1 MIHQVQWK
9 GLVVASLV
17 RGSTAGTAS
26 TAGLP
31 LQSQTLS
38 PLPLVLLDL
47 CDSLFLG
54 NDNILGS
61 YSRKNGGGLSGI
73 LAPSTDLVAVFP
85 EEEWERNASQRQK
98 GGNGTRPVDTQVLVH
113 VSGEERES
121 GTKERSE
128 NGASSQSR
136 GGEDNI

>member
-1 MIHQVQWK
+1 M
-9 GLVVASLV
+9 
-17 RGSTAGTAS
+17 RDSTASTAS
-26 TAGLP
+26 TAGAALFP

-47 CDSLFLG
+47 GDSLLLG

-61 YSRKNGGGLSGI
+61 YSRENSCGFSGI
-73 LAPSTDLVAVFP
+73 LAPGTDLVAVFP

-113 VSGEERES
+113 VSGEERERS
-121 GTKERSE
+121 TEERSE
-128 NGASSQSR
+128 NRASSQSR
-136 GGEDNI
+136 GGENNI